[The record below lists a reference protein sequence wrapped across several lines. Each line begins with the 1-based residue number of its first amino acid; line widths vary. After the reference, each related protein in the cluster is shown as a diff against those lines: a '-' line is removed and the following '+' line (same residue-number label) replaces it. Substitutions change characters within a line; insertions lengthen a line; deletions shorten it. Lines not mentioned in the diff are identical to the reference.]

1 MQKSRPA
8 QDFIPFKEVR
18 DGVVIMKDN
27 SLRTI
32 LMASSLNIALK
43 SQDEQEAIIS
53 QFQNFLNSLEFS
65 TQFYIQSRRLDIR
78 PYLALLE
85 ERAKEQVNE
94 LMKIQTREYIE
105 FIKNFTETTNIMS
118 KSFFIV
124 IPYTTNIGIGVEK
137 KLSNFSAFSGGSDRK
152 NTKEW
157 LENFEES
164 KTQMEQRIAIIEA
177 GLSRFGIRVALLGTE
192 EIIEL
197 FYKIF
202 NPGEI
207 DKPIPLESI
216 K

>member
-18 DGVVIMKDN
+18 DGVIIMKDG

-85 ERAKEQVNE
+85 EREKEQVNE
-94 LMKIQTREYIE
+94 LMKIQTKEYIE

-118 KSFFIV
+118 KSFFVV

-137 KLSNFSAFSGGSDRK
+137 KLSTFSAFSGGSNQK

>member
-43 SQDEQEAIIS
+43 SQDEQEAIIA

-85 ERAKEQVNE
+85 EREKEQVNE
-94 LMKIQTREYIE
+94 LMKIQTKEYIE

-137 KLSNFSAFSGGSDRK
+137 KLSTFSAFSGGSDKK

-177 GLSRFGIRVALLGTE
+177 GLARFGIRVALLGTE

-207 DKPIPLESI
+207 DKPIPLESV